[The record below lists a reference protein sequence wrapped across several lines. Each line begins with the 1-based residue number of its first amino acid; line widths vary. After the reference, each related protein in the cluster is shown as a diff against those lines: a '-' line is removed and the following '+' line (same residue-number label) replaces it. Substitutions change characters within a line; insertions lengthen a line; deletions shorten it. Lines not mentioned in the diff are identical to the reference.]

1 MQWNIMFL
9 LIVLRW
15 WCDDESFDGQS
26 VDAVWIASWVSRDV
40 THTRRRTTVSCVMCG
55 CVYYVLCAICL
66 YATVRCAYMWHY
78 TRMCKTVIRK
88 SHHIKSLLCWSS
100 IIEHVGNVF
109 WILFVRC
116 FHYNQQIVNQFP
128 HERQFLLLLLLCVC
142 NALILIEWK
151 IYCISRW
158 NCMPI

>member
-1 MQWNIMFL
+1 MLLTTINVVCSVNCSALLCVFWPYQLARVRDTSSIFFFYVIDKWANVEMQWNIMFL

-88 SHHIKSLLCWSS
+88 SHHIKSLLC
-100 IIEHVGNVF
+100 
-109 WILFVRC
+109 
-116 FHYNQQIVNQFP
+116 
-128 HERQFLLLLLLCVC
+128 
-142 NALILIEWK
+142 
-151 IYCISRW
+151 
-158 NCMPI
+158 